1 MTDLKVDWI
10 ECLLEKMKKK
20 YLFKMKNRFGQSL
33 KNVFEPYYL
42 NKQKLKMQVNI
53 LFGKYKHF
61 LGFVNHQSSF
71 DMIDPVDYSRKKS
84 FV

>member
-1 MTDLKVDWI
+1 
-10 ECLLEKMKKK
+10 
-20 YLFKMKNRFGQSL
+20 MKNRFGQSL

-71 DMIDPVDYSRKKS
+71 DMIDPVDYSRKIHSYKS
-84 FV
+84 SMEFLISDTLT